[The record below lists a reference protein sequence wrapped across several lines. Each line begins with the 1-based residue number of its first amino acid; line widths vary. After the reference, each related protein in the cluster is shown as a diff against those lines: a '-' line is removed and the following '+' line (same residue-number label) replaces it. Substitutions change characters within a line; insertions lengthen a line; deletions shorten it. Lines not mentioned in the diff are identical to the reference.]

1 MGFELKIMLSIRLN
15 KNLEKSLQDTSNLL
29 NISKS
34 TLVKEAIEEYLIDKS
49 DYLDAIKILK
59 NDKKQYSLDEVIAE
73 FKDEL

>member
-1 MGFELKIMLSIRLN
+1 MLSIRLS
-15 KNLEKSLQDTSNLL
+15 KDLEKSLQDTSCLL

-34 TLVKEAIEEYLIDKS
+34 TLIKKAIEEYLIDKA

-59 NDKKQYSLDEVIAE
+59 NDNKRYSLDEVLEE

>member
-1 MGFELKIMLSIRLN
+1 MLSIRLS
-15 KNLEKSLQDTSNLL
+15 KDLEKSLQDTSCLL

-34 TLVKEAIEEYLIDKS
+34 TLVKKAIEEYLIDKS

-59 NDKKQYSLDEVIAE
+59 NDNKKYSLDEVLEE

>member
-1 MGFELKIMLSIRLN
+1 MLSIRLS
-15 KNLEKSLQDTSNLL
+15 KDLEKSLQDASCLL

-49 DYLDAIKILK
+49 DYLDALK
-59 NDKKQYSLDEVIAE
+59 VLKTDNKRYSLDEVLEE

>member
-1 MGFELKIMLSIRLN
+1 MLSIRLN
-15 KNLEKSLQDTSNLL
+15 KDLEKSLQDTSNLL

-49 DYLDAIKILK
+49 DYLDAAKILK

>member
-1 MGFELKIMLSIRLN
+1 MLSIRLN